1 MRACHGVVEMVRAQ
15 PTPGLQLRIS
25 RGLARY
31 VAVAIGAFAAVGA
44 GASPARAEGL
54 IATHRIPAML
64 AMEAATEAVS
74 VCAKQGYGVTAVV
87 IDADAVRQAEL
98 RGDGAGVHT
107 PEGAWA
113 KARTAVSVAPI
124 GKQDST
130 APYAERVKS
139 DATLQALEFQ
149 PGLLFIAGGVTIKY
163 GNEII
168 GAIGVGGG
176 PGGNIDEG
184 CAHAGLDRIKDRL
197 K

>member
-1 MRACHGVVEMVRAQ
+1 MLAYKGEIEAVQARA
-15 PTPGLQLRIS
+15 TPDFENKMSGGLERC
-25 RGLARY
+25 
-31 VAVAIGAFAAVGA
+31 VAAVIGAFAAMCAA
-44 GASPARAEGL
+44 GLPAHAEGL
-54 IATHRIPAML
+54 IATHRLPAML
-64 AMEAATEAVS
+64 AMEAATEAVTA
-74 VCAKQGYGVTAVV
+74 CAKQGYGVSAVV
-87 IDADAVRQAEL
+87 IDGDAVRQAEL

-107 PEGAWA
+107 AEGAWA

-149 PGLLFIAGGVTIKY
+149 PGLLFIAGGVAIKF
-163 GNEII
+163 GNEVI

-176 PGGNIDEG
+176 PGGNIDDG

>member
-1 MRACHGVVEMVRAQ
+1 MRSCNNNDGAVQVRAIPAPQ
-15 PTPGLQLRIS
+15 RFRLFANQVSVVAALVAALGLTVFS
-25 RGLARY
+25 
-31 VAVAIGAFAAVGA
+31 
-44 GASPARAEGL
+44 ARAEGL
-54 IATHRIPAML
+54 IAIHRIPASL
-64 AMEAATEAVS
+64 AMEAVTEAVS
-74 VCAKQGYGVTAVV
+74 ACAKQGYGVTAVV

-149 PGLLFIAGGVTIKY
+149 PGLLFIAGGVAIKF
-163 GNEII
+163 GNEVI

-184 CAHAGLDRIKDRL
+184 CARAGLDRIKDRL